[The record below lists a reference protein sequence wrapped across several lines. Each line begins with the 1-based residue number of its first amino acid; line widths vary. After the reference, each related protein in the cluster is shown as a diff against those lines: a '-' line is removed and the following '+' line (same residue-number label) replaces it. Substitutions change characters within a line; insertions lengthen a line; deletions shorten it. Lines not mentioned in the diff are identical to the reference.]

1 MEVSLINP
9 RHARPSPFRQ
19 NYASQLC
26 LLRVPFHLQLK
37 VSTVMQ
43 SSSSPPRLA
52 FLSSV
57 PLHRP
62 SHRPSLVHR
71 QPTPRAA
78 TSSYDDFDKLLGGGG
93 NSGDAPRQAKKPD
106 PRDYSR
112 FDNLLDRTGGES
124 RKLKSQKRYLGRP
137 QTKAPRDAGADA
149 GVGSSAGA
157 SAEEYFGD
165 VPEAD
170 TRSLTGED
178 VESGYA
184 AMDKFLDGGGEKPTQ
199 LAKPSRPDD
208 PENWRENWDGV
219 PDPTRKTVA
228 SLDGMPKAGG
238 PKPQLAQKPG
248 ARRETS
254 GVSKD
259 RGHLPKPD
267 TRPLSSEEVAS
278 GYAAMDAFLGAK
290 KPELKKPG
298 ARLITDDPS
307 TWRDWEGVPDP
318 TRKTVASLDGLPKA
332 GGGPKPV
339 LFQKPAARNVADG
352 SVVPETDEVR
362 QPMEP
367 VPAAD
372 TTPLGPEEIA
382 TGFAAMDEFLMG
394 GGEVKK
400 GSARVAD
407 DPTRKKVADL
417 DGLPKASGA
426 SKPTLVKK
434 PGEPAR
440 PELAESEKLP
450 VPNLAKPVL
459 RRLSNDPDTWRENW
473 EGVSDPTRKAV
484 ANLDSE
490 PEPAGPQPTLVQKP
504 ATPVPVVE
512 DKPLL
517 LETELSKPARRVTDD
532 PVTWREDWAG
542 VPDPTRK
549 SVADLDSPLPK
560 IGNLSSTDITN
571 KPTAPS
577 PEVVQASLAI
587 KKDNSVSFAPRRELK
602 GPPMK
607 LVNPKLA
614 PSRSPKSS
622 TAPTSERVS
631 YSSDGQPR
639 NGD

>member
-1 MEVSLINP
+1 
-9 RHARPSPFRQ
+9 
-19 NYASQLC
+19 
-26 LLRVPFHLQLK
+26 
-37 VSTVMQ
+37 MQ
-43 SSSSPPRLA
+43 SASSPPRLA
-52 FLSSV
+52 FLPSV
-57 PLHRP
+57 PLHLP
-62 SHRPSLVHR
+62 SRRPSLVHR

-78 TSSYDDFDKLLGGGG
+78 ASSYEDFDKLLGGGG
-93 NSGDAPRQAKKPD
+93 KSGDAPRPAKKPD

-112 FDNLLDRTGGES
+112 FDNLLDRTGGEG

-137 QTKAPRDAGADA
+137 QAKAPRDAGADA
-149 GVGSSAGA
+149 GVSSSAGA
-157 SAEEYFGD
+157 DTGAGGYFGD

-170 TRSLTGED
+170 TRSQTGED

-199 LAKPSRPDD
+199 LAKPGRPDD

-238 PKPQLAQKPG
+238 PKPKLAQKPG
-248 ARRETS
+248 ARREAS
-254 GVSKD
+254 GVPKD
-259 RGHLPKPD
+259 RGDVPKAD
-267 TRPLSSEEVAS
+267 TRPLGSEEVAS

-339 LFQKPAARNVADG
+339 LSQKPAARNVADG
-352 SVVPETDEVR
+352 SVVPETDDVR
-362 QPMEP
+362 ELMEP
-367 VPAAD
+367 VAAAD
-372 TTPLGPEEIA
+372 TTPLGPEDIA
-382 TGFAAMDEFLMG
+382 TGYAAMDEFLME

-400 GSARVAD
+400 GSGRVAD

-417 DGLPKASGA
+417 DGLSKASGA
-426 SKPTLVKK
+426 SKPTLLKK

-440 PELAESEKLP
+440 PELVESENSP
-450 VPNLAKPVL
+450 VPDLAKPAL
-459 RRLSNDPDTWRENW
+459 RRLSNDPGTWRENW

-490 PEPAGPQPTLVQKP
+490 PEPTGPQPTLVQKP
-504 ATPVPVVE
+504 AAPVPVVE
-512 DKPLL
+512 DKPVS
-517 LETELSKPARRVTDD
+517 LEQELSKPARRVTDD
-532 PVTWREDWAG
+532 PATWREDWEG

-560 IGNLSSTDITN
+560 TGNLSSAGLTS

-577 PEVVQASLAI
+577 PEIVQASLAI
-587 KKDNSVSFAPRRELK
+587 EKDDSVSVAPRRELR
-602 GPPMK
+602 GPPVK

-614 PSRSPKSS
+614 PLRSPESS
-622 TAPTSERVS
+622 RKESPIPQTDDLGTETEVEEELR
-631 YSSDGQPR
+631 G
-639 NGD
+639 